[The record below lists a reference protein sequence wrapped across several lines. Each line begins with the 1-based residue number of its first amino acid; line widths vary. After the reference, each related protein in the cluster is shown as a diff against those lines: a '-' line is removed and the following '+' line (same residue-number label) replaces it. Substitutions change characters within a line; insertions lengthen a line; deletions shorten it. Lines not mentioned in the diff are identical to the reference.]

1 MFNSLIC
8 KIKSHMLEKA
18 GSCPFTGKTYDVC
31 KRCNKMVEVHN
42 E

>member
-8 KIKSHMLEKA
+8 RFVNHRLEKA
-18 GSCPFTGKTYDVC
+18 GSCPFTQKSYNVC
-31 KRCNKMVEVHN
+31 KRCYKMIEVDD